1 MINIF
6 SHIRTQY
13 HKLSPTQKGI
23 ADFVLNNANEVMLLS
38 LGDLAAKCN
47 TSETTILRFLRK
59 LGLDSYQ
66 VFKVRIAQDS
76 SNHTGQ
82 AIYEEIR
89 IDDPLDQVRN
99 KVILSTVN
107 SIQDLGNLI
116 QTEQISSLVDLIMK
130 SNRILFFGVGASGA
144 VAIDAYH
151 KFLRLGLNVSYF
163 NDTHFM
169 HIACSHVDSNTAVV
183 LISHSGETRDIIE
196 ASRLAKE
203 NKAKV
208 VALTSYGHSTI
219 TKNADCVLLSSS
231 NETRFRSDAMVSRI
245 LQLVIIDIIYVALVL
260 KLGDTGIESVNK
272 SRLAVAKQKI

>member
-1 MINIF
+1 MANLF

-23 ADFVLNNANEVMLLS
+23 ADFVLNNAPDVMLFS
-38 LGDLAAKCN
+38 LGDLASKCG

-59 LGLDSYQ
+59 LGFDSYQ

-76 SNHTGQ
+76 SQHDGQ

-99 KVILSTVN
+99 KVILSTIN

-116 QTEQISSLVDLIMK
+116 RTDQIAAMVDLLTT
-130 SNRILFFGVGASGA
+130 SRRILFCGVGASGA
-144 VAIDAYH
+144 VAMDAYH
-151 KFLRLGLNVSYF
+151 KFLRMGLDVGYF
-163 NDTHFM
+163 TDTHFM
-169 HIACSHVDSNTAVV
+169 HIACSHVDADTTVV

-196 ASRLAKE
+196 ASKLSKA

-208 VALTSYGHSTI
+208 VAMTSYAHSSI
-219 TKNADCVLLSSS
+219 TKNADQVLLSSS
-231 NETRFRSDAMVSRI
+231 NETRYRSDAMVSRI

-260 KLGDTGIESVNK
+260 KLGEAGIETVNK
-272 SRLAVAKQKI
+272 SRIAVARNKI